1 MKHIRLL
8 IYRLGFRP
16 KYGSIFYSPTLSYIT
31 SYDRKLFSEA
41 AKHYFDTGN
50 DSCEASKTLELHYR
64 VHVVLQ
70 DSFGMSQDQ
79 SLEVINK
86 LAEAGVS
93 FRTMAYSVKD
103 EK

>member
-1 MKHIRLL
+1 MKRLRRL
-8 IYRLGFRP
+8 VYWLGFRP
-16 KYGSIFYSPTLSYIT
+16 KYGTLFYSPILSYT
-31 SYDRKLFSEA
+31 ASYEHKLFSEA

-93 FRTMAYSVKD
+93 FRTMADSVKD